1 MIDKKKI
8 QQIIIHSLK
17 YIMNNNKNLE
27 FDLLNNYNKFNMKM
41 LKLTELKLYINNKL
55 ISKFCFHSHHI
66 YNQIV
71 DINYKP
77 IDKIDLLNLDN
88 IDIEF
93 YSSINDF
100 NVDKN
105 CVKIYIYSNLYL
117 EKNKKEPPIKQEIK
131 IIDKIEDVVIDNTY
145 SINNEPSTI
154 LDENELQIINWL
166 NN

>member
-1 MIDKKKI
+1 
-8 QQIIIHSLK
+8 
-17 YIMNNNKNLE
+17 MNNNKNLE